1 MANFEYYLE
10 LYSNNKRMLYRQAY
24 EAAYRDLMG
33 EYEDDL
39 RVQGILIDQLGVE
52 AGTTKKLSSS
62 VSKAEGENKYKR
74 ALVAA
79 KVVKQQQDNQTGT
92 RKARTEARESA
103 QDMYDIS
110 KFDARIAQIRQKTFS
125 GQASTRNHVERE
137 IDTLIY
143 DMEREQKDTF
153 VANALG
159 VIIDDFNNQVMQRPA
174 YNPAD
179 LMEKQTQANRIGL
192 ENKTA
197 EQVQLEMQAEMKRRY
212 SPVTGDREMTKYQK
226 DFVREGQAVGLD
238 VKQNSDGTFT
248 VGSEIID
255 KDKLRLTRPTEQD
268 ILARAAKYY
277 EPTGSKKFKKGMEEI
292 AVERE
297 AKAAAG
303 KKAKQEMVASLP
315 EWGGQVLKVA
325 PKMEKFAGDDDNT
338 LLDSTDTG
346 VRLGVQ
352 TYNSGQFEDVGTALA
367 HINSQDTDDLQK
379 QAAIASY
386 MSRHLREYRTNQ
398 NDSLEKLFG
407 EE

>member
-1 MANFEYYLE
+1 M
-10 LYSNNKRMLYRQAY
+10 
-24 EAAYRDLMG
+24 
-33 EYEDDL
+33 
-39 RVQGILIDQLGVE
+39 
-52 AGTTKKLSSS
+52 
-62 VSKAEGENKYKR
+62 
-74 ALVAA
+74 
-79 KVVKQQQDNQTGT
+79 VKQQ
-92 RKARTEARESA
+92 EA
-103 QDMYDIS
+103 D
-110 KFDARIAQIRQKTFS
+110 RIA
-125 GQASTRNHVERE
+125 V
-137 IDTLIY
+137 
-143 DMEREQKDTF
+143 
-153 VANALG
+153 
-159 VIIDDFNNQVMQRPA
+159 
-174 YNPAD
+174 
-179 LMEKQTQANRIGL
+179 
-192 ENKTA
+192 ENKTGQ
-197 EQVQLEMQAEMKRRY
+197 QVDADIEKEVELRTK
-212 SPVTGDREMTKYQK
+212 PVTGDKEMTKYQK
-226 DFVREGQAVGLD
+226 DFVREGQESGLD

-268 ILARAAKYY
+268 ILARAAEYY

-386 MSRHLREYRTNQ
+386 MSRHLREYRTKQ
-398 NDSLEKLFG
+398 NDSLEKLLG